1 MDIII
6 KFVST
11 ELHYL
16 YVNLQLTTA
25 LYDKMT
31 ETVYTSPLLSFKSQD
46 IKESWYEVDIL
57 GRGVEAMKEVNTKL
71 GW

>member
-1 MDIII
+1 LTI
-6 KFVST
+6 
-11 ELHYL
+11 
-16 YVNLQLTTA
+16 LQLTTA

-57 GRGVEAMKEVNTKL
+57 GRGVEAMNEVNTKL